1 MIELSTAQLTAWVG
15 SFLFPFFRVAAFFM
29 AMPMIGTRLVPARI
43 RLAFAV
49 VVTLAIAPVLPAMP
63 VVEGVT
69 FAAYLLIAQQIIIG
83 VAMGFILQLLF
94 QAFILA
100 GQMISMQM
108 GLGFASLAD
117 PVNGVSVAAV
127 GQFYLMLVMLLFLSM
142 NGHLVVFEV
151 MVESFRTMPVAMVG
165 FDTELFYRIAIWGVW
180 MFAAAV
186 VVSLPAVTAIL
197 IVNFAFGVMNRA
209 APQLNIFSLGF
220 PFTMLFGLVIVFIS
234 LSGFLP
240 QYESITAEGLVML
253 RQYVNAQ

>member
-1 MIELSTAQLTAWVG
+1 MIELNTVALTTWIG
-15 SFLFPFFRVAAFFM
+15 NFLFPLFRVGAFFM

-43 RLAFAV
+43 RLAFAL
-49 VVTLAIAPVLPAMP
+49 VVTLAIVPVLPPMP
-63 VVEGVT
+63 VPEGVS
-69 FAAYLLIAQQIIIG
+69 FATYLLIVQQLVIG

-117 PVNGVSVAAV
+117 PVNGVSVAAL

-151 MVESFRTMPVAMVG
+151 MVESFRTMPVALVG
-165 FDTELFYRIAIWGVW
+165 FDKAMFLQIANWGLW

-186 VVSLPAVTAIL
+186 VVALPAVTAIL
-197 IVNFAFGVMNRA
+197 VVNFAFGVMNRA
-209 APQLNIFSLGF
+209 APQLNIFALGF

-253 RQYVNAQ
+253 RQYVNVP